1 MDVQG
6 NAESVYFIKDD
17 EKGFIGTNFI
27 QCSSMRLNFNADEKI
42 EFIDFFTKPKGNM
55 LPLQDGRKKFLD
67 GFNPRNKEKPQ
78 SLEEI
83 IKKES
88 K

>member
-1 MDVQG
+1 
-6 NAESVYFIKDD
+6 
-17 EKGFIGTNFI
+17 
-27 QCSSMRLNFNADEKI
+27 
-42 EFIDFFTKPKGNM
+42 M

>member
-1 MDVQG
+1 
-6 NAESVYFIKDD
+6 
-17 EKGFIGTNFI
+17 
-27 QCSSMRLNFNADEKI
+27 
-42 EFIDFFTKPKGNM
+42 M

-67 GFNPRNKEKPQ
+67 GFNPKEFRKPQ

-88 K
+88 NETRLVIYVMYFMPFVCFHKIEKAIQAYKAQDYQTDFN